1 MEILLFGLG
10 MVFALLIAVAIV
22 GPIAFFKVTKVKK
35 EVDQIDRY
43 FSEEIRNS
51 YRAMDDKGKELD
63 QRFAEV
69 FRVIADENSHI
80 NRRIDT
86 FEKDIYSQL
95 DSRLDKLENKLT
107 NKK

>member
-1 MEILLFGLG
+1 MEILLFSLG
-10 MVFALLIAVAIV
+10 MVFALLVAIAIV

-51 YRAMDDKGKELD
+51 YRAMDERGKELD
-63 QRFAEV
+63 HRFAEV
-69 FRVIADENSHI
+69 FQTIAEENAMI
-80 NRRIDT
+80 NRRVDA

-95 DSRLDKLENKLT
+95 DSRLDKLENKLI